1 MEAQHRRGLT
11 LAATALGSSLAFIDA
26 TVVIVA
32 LPTISQD
39 LDLGLTGQQWVYLSY
54 SLSLAAFYLVSGAL
68 GDRYGRRSVFVAG
81 VVGFALASAL
91 CAVAP
96 GEGVLVVARFLQG
109 IGGAVL
115 TTNSLALLR
124 GVYGAESGRAI
135 GLWTSLTSLATI
147 AGPPAGG
154 AIVEWVSWRWIF
166 LLNLPLAA
174 ATVVLALVG
183 RCEAREEHRVGRMD
197 LPGAALAA
205 LGFGGLTYA
214 LVEGADRGIGE
225 VWWAVVLAI
234 AALGGFVT
242 WQLRAAEP
250 LLPLDLFRHR
260 NFAAANLETFLV
272 YAALGALLLYLPIY
286 LQFLGFSPFASGLAL
301 TPTSVFMILFATRF
315 GALADRRGPRLFLTV
330 GPTLIGCGIL
340 TLMLVDERSRFWV
353 AGIPGLAL
361 FALGLSMMVAPI
373 TSTAIS
379 SAPEVLAGI
388 ASGVNQTVARVGGL
402 LAAAAV
408 GLVLTLVYERDASGS
423 GAQALAHGAEQT
435 PSVDAFRGGML
446 LKAALAL
453 AGAAVAAVWTSDR
466 EARAAHPRAEAT
478 APSG

>member
-32 LPTISQD
+32 LPTISRD

-124 GVYGAESGRAI
+124 VVY
-135 GLWTSLTSLATI
+135 
-147 AGPPAGG
+147 
-154 AIVEWVSWRWIF
+154 
-166 LLNLPLAA
+166 
-174 ATVVLALVG
+174 
-183 RCEAREEHRVGRMD
+183 
-197 LPGAALAA
+197 
-205 LGFGGLTYA
+205 
-214 LVEGADRGIGE
+214 GADRGIGE

-250 LLPLDLFRHR
+250 LLPLDLFRRR

-388 ASGVNQTVARVGGL
+388 ASGVNQTV
-402 LAAAAV
+402 
-408 GLVLTLVYERDASGS
+408 
-423 GAQALAHGAEQT
+423 
-435 PSVDAFRGGML
+435 
-446 LKAALAL
+446 
-453 AGAAVAAVWTSDR
+453 
-466 EARAAHPRAEAT
+466 
-478 APSG
+478 